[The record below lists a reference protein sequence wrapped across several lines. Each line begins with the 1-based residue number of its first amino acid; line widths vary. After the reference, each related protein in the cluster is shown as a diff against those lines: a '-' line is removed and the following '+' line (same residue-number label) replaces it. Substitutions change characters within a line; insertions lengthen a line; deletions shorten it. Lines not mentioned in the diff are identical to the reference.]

1 MNSNGNDPLINEE
14 SRSILRKAQRIIELE
29 KTLTEKLDQVEPWL
43 QQSRSNRHH
52 TANRHRVR
60 VRRIPESMEEAEWIL
75 AVARNLAARTSA
87 PAGWNPQAPV
97 LGFATPNPLP
107 HQLRGGALANLQRE
121 RVIQQQRLSKQQR
134 MLLLSQQT
142 QQQQEENVTTTA
154 AVTSEETVEG
164 AGVDV
169 DPKRGEI
176 QQHLQ
181 KPRQPAT
188 PNPPDGRLPG
198 LPIAQPRRPETVSMN
213 LSDSESSESSVAGDK
228 MEEDD

>member
-1 MNSNGNDPLINEE
+1 MNSNGSDSMSMEE
-14 SRSILRKAQRIIELE
+14 SLCILRKAQRIIDLE
-29 KTLTEKLDQVEPWL
+29 KALTEKLDQVQPWL
-43 QQSRSNRHH
+43 QQSPSNHQH
-52 TANRHRVR
+52 KANRHRVR

-121 RVIQQQRLSKQQR
+121 RVIQQQRQSKQQR
-134 MLLLSQQT
+134 MLLLSQET
-142 QQQQEENVTTTA
+142 QQQQEEEITHTA
-154 AVTSEETVEG
+154 AATSEEQTEG
-164 AGVDV
+164 AGV

-198 LPIAQPRRPETVSMN
+198 LPVAQPRRPETVSMN
-213 LSDSESSESSVAGDK
+213 LSDSESSESSVAEDR
-228 MEEDD
+228 MVEDD